1 MRFFGPVGFLLSLAA
16 PLLWADFS
24 YQSTVKSG
32 VGAGTVSKFKVKGGR
47 MRMDSGTLT
56 IITDL
61 DTKTVTTINHT
72 SKTYTVQPLDKSQ
85 AAMPKTGM
93 PEVKA
98 QVNPT
103 GQSKR
108 IGNYN
113 CQQVMVTMSFANSN
127 GAMSMESEMWVSPD
141 VPGNAEMRALGAKMA
156 DAGFVTSMMD
166 DKNRAM
172 MIDLQ
177 RQMAKLNGMPVLQ
190 IMRMKSGSDA
200 QAKKM
205 ADQMAA
211 VREQMEKL
219 KKQGGPRAEAAAKT
233 LALLPAPGGK
243 YLLEVATESSA
254 FSAATIAASEFAIP
268 AGYKKAD
275 R

>member
-16 PLLWADFS
+16 PMLWADFS

-32 VGAGTVSKFKVKGGR
+32 AGAGTVSKIKVKGGR
-47 MRMDSGTLT
+47 MRTDSGTLT

-61 DTKTVTTINHT
+61 DAKTLTTINHT
-72 SKTYTVQPLDKSQ
+72 NKTYTVLPLDKGQS
-85 AAMPKTGM
+85 AVPKTGM

-98 QVNPT
+98 QVKPT
-103 GQSKR
+103 GQAKR

-113 CQQVMVTMSFANSN
+113 CQQVMVTMSFASPN
-127 GAMSMESEMWVSPD
+127 GAMSMESEMWISPD

-166 DKNRAM
+166 EKNRAM

-177 RQMAKLNGMPVLQ
+177 RQMAKLNGMPVVQ

-211 VREQMEKL
+211 VREQMEKM
-219 KKQGGPRAEAAAKT
+219 KKQGGPQAEAAAKM
-233 LALLPAPGGK
+233 LASLPAPGGK
-243 YLLEVATESSA
+243 YLMEVTTESSA
-254 FSAATIAASEFAIP
+254 FSAATIPASEFAIP